1 MERFDELKDNY
12 ARINPWGRELLR
24 DLANDFRKLFPNE
37 DLQKQSELPPDVHA
51 TKELISQG
59 IEGGLPVGT
68 TDPVSGD

>member
-12 ARINPWGRELLR
+12 TRINPWGRELLR

-37 DLQKQSELPPDVHA
+37 ELPPDVRA

-59 IEGGLPVGT
+59 IEGGLPVWT
-68 TDPVSGD
+68 ADPVSGD